1 MSVCSGWAAAAI
13 AWRRDADSAADVLVS
28 ALKAEG
34 VKFGLMVLL
43 LVLVLLVYDAVVVEA
58 FLGTFVLTMLI
69 FSMAF
74 FVPDSK

>member
-1 MSVCSGWAAAAI
+1 M
-13 AWRRDADSAADVLVS
+13 AWRGKAESAGDVLVG

-34 VKFGLMVLL
+34 VKFGVMIALL
-43 LVLVLLVYDAVVVEA
+43 LLVLLVYDAVVVEA

-74 FVPDSK
+74 FVPDDNPQVK